1 MQEYSRP
8 LGDAVK
14 MARIEHGYTQKQL
27 ADELDID
34 ERTIISIENYR
45 SNTTIEILY
54 PLLRLLKIDA
64 RKIFNPE
71 LDTEKKI
78 AYQFQILMN
87 SCTEEEAATLL
98 SICEAVLAVLRNK
111 TGITLE

>member
-34 ERTIISIENYR
+34 ENYR

-71 LDTEKKI
+71 LDTEKKN